1 MNLKTPALHFSV
13 DEKHFEDRKY
23 RKQWR
28 HYDHVISPTTVIG
41 AFSNSCGVVWAESIT
56 SY

>member
-13 DEKHFEDRKY
+13 DEKHFKDRKY

-41 AFSNSCGVVWAESIT
+41 AFSISSSVVWAESIT